1 MTKNEPIIKHTEST
15 DERDI
20 RRVNEQLEKVCKT
33 TLYEKAESIA
43 TMAQDD
49 MYDFSLTFAE
59 EYLFPALINAPKYP
73 DDKKQTYL
81 QFPEA
86 YRKLLRERD
95 YDSDL
100 CMYCQPTTKKI
111 SKNSCIEIILI
122 DLQTESQHNFS
133 LFLYSDEI
141 RYNGTQSV
149 EF

>member
-1 MTKNEPIIKHTEST
+1 MKEKQPIIKHTEST
-15 DERDI
+15 DEREI
-20 RRVNEQLEKVCKT
+20 RKVKEQLEKICAT

-43 TMAQDD
+43 TTSECD

-59 EYLFPALINAPKYP
+59 EYLLPALINAPKYP
-73 DDKKQTYL
+73 DDAKQTSPE
-81 QFPEA
+81 FPEA

-100 CMYCQPTTKKI
+100 CMYCQPATKKP
-111 SKNSCIEIILI
+111 SKNSCIEIALI
-122 DLQTESQHNFS
+122 DLPTESQHNFS